1 MLSHI
6 SKTAGS
12 IVLTKANVDRACNP
26 EYIASLL
33 KKQNF
38 TGNIFIRKNV
48 KDAVDFAIKNA
59 GKNDLVCI
67 TGSLYIVGE
76 ARKELLKEN
85 R

>member
-1 MLSHI
+1 MSCFI
-6 SKTAGS
+6 
-12 IVLTKANVDRACNP
+12 IM
-26 EYIASLL
+26 ASLAL
-33 KKQNF
+33 
-38 TGNIFIRKNV
+38 TSSIFIRKNV
-48 KDAVDFAIKNA
+48 KDAVDFAVKNA